1 MPSFMIL
8 RSSFDCLKG
17 PKRSLWGLIKG
28 STVPPQMS
36 SFPGSH
42 FLIQEPFA
50 GKKFS
55 SGPFKIPATSTQKLS
70 VLYLASFSSPLV
82 WCRQPEEAMQ
92 CPETLPEVFLAKSL
106 RSLGKIYILL
116 LVIIWLNSSLIYTRS
131 LLSSSSNNISL
142 TFH

>member
-8 RSSFDCLKG
+8 RSSFVCLKAS
-17 PKRSLWGLIKG
+17 KRSLWGLNKVCI
-28 STVPPQMS
+28 VPPQMS

-42 FLIQEPFA
+42 SLIQEPFA
-50 GKKFS
+50 GRKFS
-55 SGPFKIPATSTQKLS
+55 SGPFEIPATSTRKLNI
-70 VLYLASFSSPLV
+70 LYLASFSFPLV
-82 WCRQPEEAMQ
+82 WCRQPEEGRR
-92 CPETLPEVFLAKSL
+92 CPDTLPEVFLPKSL

-116 LVIIWLNSSLIYTRS
+116 LVIIWLNSPLIYTKS